1 MTTTWSRAL
10 ITGASSGIGRALAV
24 RLAAEGVDLVL
35 VARGAQRLDDLATEL
50 EGAHGVAVEAIA
62 ADLTIA
68 EERRRVE
75 ARLVAEP
82 AVDLL
87 VNNAGFGSYGAFVE
101 LDLENEVNEIEL
113 NVVALVRLTHT
124 VLPLMVERGRGWIL
138 HVSSMASLQAT
149 PGHATYGAT
158 KAFVTSFSESVH
170 EEVRGSGVRVT
181 AVLPGYTHTEFHERA
196 QLTGTAKI
204 PAQLWQTA
212 EACAAEALDGAR
224 AGRAVV
230 VTGRVNQVVATGGA
244 LLPRAVKRR
253 IVRVMSG
260 RFSD

>member
-24 RLAAEGVDLVL
+24 QLASEGIDLVL
-35 VARGAQRLDDLATEL
+35 VARGAERLVELAAEL
-50 EGAHGVAVEAIA
+50 EGAHGVKVEVVA
-62 ADLTIA
+62 ADLTIDD
-68 EERRRVE
+68 ERRRVE

-82 AVDLL
+82 DVDLL
-87 VNNAGFGSYGAFVE
+87 VNNAGFGSYGPLAE

-113 NVVALVRLTHT
+113 NVVALVRLTRT
-124 VLPLMVERGRGWIL
+124 VLPRMVERGRGWVL
-138 HVSSMASLQAT
+138 NVSSMASLQAT

-181 AVLPGYTHTEFHERA
+181 AVLPGYTHTEFHVRA
-196 QLTGTAKI
+196 ELTGTAKI
-204 PAQLWQTA
+204 PAVLWQTA

-230 VTGRVNQVVATGGA
+230 VTGRANQVVAAGGA
-244 LLPRAVKRR
+244 LLPRVVKRR
-253 IVRVMSG
+253 IVRAMSG
-260 RFSD
+260 RFAD